1 MQRVNITEFRS
12 NLPLYLQKVKTG
24 VELQITSHGKSIA
37 RLVPEPDEVDK
48 ASARLLELR
57 GTMITGN
64 IVDPPDATDA
74 SNAEW
79 GGDADNL

>member
-24 VELQITSHGKSIA
+24 VVLQITCHGKSIA
-37 RLVPEPDEVDK
+37 RLVPEKDEVDK
-48 ASARLLELR
+48 AKARLSALR

-64 IVDPPDATDA
+64 VVDPID
-74 SNAEW
+74 AEW

>member
-1 MQRVNITEFRS
+1 MLRVSITEFRG

-37 RLVPEPDEVDK
+37 RLVPEQDEVEK
-48 ASARLLELR
+48 ASARLSKLR

-64 IVDPPDATDA
+64 VVDPID
-74 SNAEW
+74 AEW

>member
-24 VELQITSHGKSIA
+24 AELQITSHGKSIA
-37 RLVPEPDEVDK
+37 RLVPEQDEVEK
-48 ASARLLELR
+48 ANARLLQLR

-64 IVDPPDATDA
+64 VVDPIDAQ
-74 SNAEW
+74 W

>member
-37 RLVPEPDEVDK
+37 RLVPEKDEVDK
-48 ASARLLELR
+48 AKARLSALR

-64 IVDPPDATDA
+64 VVDPIDAD
-74 SNAEW
+74 W

>member
-12 NLPLYLQKVKTG
+12 NLPLYLQKVKKG
-24 VELQITSHGKSIA
+24 AELQITSHGKSIA
-37 RLVPEPDEVDK
+37 RLVPERDEVER
-48 ASARLLELR
+48 AEARLRELR

-64 IVDPPDATDA
+64 VVDPIDPAD
-74 SNAEW
+74 AEW

>member
-1 MQRVNITEFRS
+1 MLRVSITEFRG

-37 RLVPEPDEVDK
+37 RLVPEKDEVEK
-48 ASARLLELR
+48 ASARLLKLR

-64 IVDPPDATDA
+64 VVDPID
-74 SNAEW
+74 AEW

>member
-37 RLVPEPDEVDK
+37 RLVPEKDEVDK
-48 ASARLLELR
+48 ANARLSALR

-64 IVDPPDATDA
+64 VLDPIE
-74 SNAEW
+74 AEW

>member
-37 RLVPEPDEVDK
+37 RLVPEQDEVEK
-48 ASARLLELR
+48 ANARLLELR

-64 IVDPPDATDA
+64 VVDPID
-74 SNAEW
+74 AEW

>member
-37 RLVPEPDEVDK
+37 RLVPEKDEVDK
-48 ASARLLELR
+48 AKARLSALR

-64 IVDPPDATDA
+64 VVDPID
-74 SNAEW
+74 AEW